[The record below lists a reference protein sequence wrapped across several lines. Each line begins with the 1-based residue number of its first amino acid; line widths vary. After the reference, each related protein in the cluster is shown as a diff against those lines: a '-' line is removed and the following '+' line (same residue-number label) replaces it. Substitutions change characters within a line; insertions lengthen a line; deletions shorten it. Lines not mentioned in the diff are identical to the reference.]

1 MPNVRYSSGAI
12 STNRLPISLSRMRS
26 FRSRTNAIVVAMDC
40 WPVPFFTVAYA
51 LSSGSASG
59 WERTTRVGTYPPHAL
74 RMSCMYWISSV
85 SRPGW

>member
-26 FRSRTNAIVVAMDC
+26 LSSRTNAMVVAIDC
-40 WPVPFFTVAYA
+40 WPEPFFTLAYV

-59 WERTTRVGTYPPHAL
+59 FERTTRVGT
-74 RMSCMYWISSV
+74 
-85 SRPGW
+85 

>member
-26 FRSRTNAIVVAMDC
+26 FSSRTKAIVVAMDC
-40 WPVPFFTVAYA
+40 WPDPFFTVAYV
-51 LSSGSASG
+51 LSSGRGSG
-59 WERTTRVGTYPPHAL
+59 FDRTTRVGTYPPQP
-74 RMSCMYWISSV
+74 RRRSCMYCISSV

>member
-26 FRSRTNAIVVAMDC
+26 FRMRTNAMVVAIDC
-40 WPVPFFTVAYA
+40 WPEPFFAAAYV

-59 WERTTRVGTYPPHAL
+59 FARTTRVGT
-74 RMSCMYWISSV
+74 
-85 SRPGW
+85 